1 MDRLT
6 AGPVSSAVRL
16 RPQSIIERVTIG
28 GRDHEHI
35 DTRLSRRFAERART
49 TVSLALSTNAS
60 AAPCKRAGA
69 YSVSRPREGDG
80 ENISTNRSSRKSSI
94 LMNGYD
100 NLRGVLVGDDDLAQ
114 VCRDL
119 PDSACRE
126 QPRNYGLHVVC
137 LSLTRVGEGLA
148 DTKLVLA
155 WLLDAI
161 GAPTWA
167 IGLLVPVR
175 ESLAMLPQLLI
186 SARIRRL
193 SIRKTVYVTGCVVQ
207 GAAIVGFGLV
217 GLTLSGNAAGIVA
230 IGLIAAFALGRSICS
245 ISHKD
250 VLAKTVDRGRRG
262 SVSGIAGSIA
272 AAATLLLA
280 AGYATGWIPL
290 TLPVVAGA
298 VILGG
303 MTWLLAAFVFGSI
316 REDPGASEGGIDG
329 LAAVIAQLAL
339 LRSDARLQRLI
350 ATRALLLSTALAP
363 PFFIALSGDRQPSGL
378 GTLGLFM
385 IAAAA
390 ASLSSSYIWGRLAD
404 RSSRQ
409 VLMYAAALASFANAV
424 TAFTALAMPDRLE
437 SAPLLPAMLF
447 VLMIAHQGVR
457 LGRSVHIVDMADLDN
472 RATYTALSNSVVG
485 LILLA
490 GGVFG
495 VLVQWFGVGTVLALF
510 SLMAVMA
517 ILAAAGLDEV
527 QITDKGR

>member
-1 MDRLT
+1 
-6 AGPVSSAVRL
+6 
-16 RPQSIIERVTIG
+16 
-28 GRDHEHI
+28 
-35 DTRLSRRFAERART
+35 
-49 TVSLALSTNAS
+49 
-60 AAPCKRAGA
+60 
-69 YSVSRPREGDG
+69 
-80 ENISTNRSSRKSSI
+80 
-94 LMNGYD
+94 MNGSD
-100 NLRGVLVGDDDLAQ
+100 NLHGLLVADDELAQ

-119 PDSACRE
+119 PESACRE
-126 QPRNYGLHVVC
+126 QPRNYALHVVS

-161 GAPTWA
+161 GAPTSA

-193 SIRKTVYVTGCVVQ
+193 SIRKTAYVAGCVVQ
-207 GAAIVGFGLV
+207 GAAIVGFGFV

-250 VLAKTVDRGRRG
+250 VLAKTVDKGRRG

-280 AGYATGWIPL
+280 AGYATGRIPL

-303 MTWLLAAFVFGSI
+303 TAWFLAAIVFGSI
-316 REDPGASEGGIDG
+316 REDRGATEGGIDG
-329 LAAVIAQLAL
+329 FAAVVAQLAL
-339 LRSDARLQRLI
+339 LRSDARLQRFI

-363 PFFIALSGDRQPSGL
+363 PFFIALSGDREPSGL

-385 IAAAA
+385 MAAAA
-390 ASLSSSYIWGRLAD
+390 AGLLSSYIWGRLAD
-404 RSSRQ
+404 RSSRR
-409 VLMYAAALASFANAV
+409 VLMYSAALALLANGVA
-424 TAFTALAMPDRLE
+424 AFTALAMPDRLE

-485 LILLA
+485 IILLA
-490 GGVFG
+490 GGMFG
-495 VLVQWFGVGTVLALF
+495 VIAQWFGVGTVLTLF
-510 SLMAVMA
+510 ALMAAMA
-517 ILAAAGLDEV
+517 ILVAAGLDEV
-527 QITDKGR
+527 QSTDANR

>member
-1 MDRLT
+1 
-6 AGPVSSAVRL
+6 
-16 RPQSIIERVTIG
+16 
-28 GRDHEHI
+28 
-35 DTRLSRRFAERART
+35 
-49 TVSLALSTNAS
+49 
-60 AAPCKRAGA
+60 
-69 YSVSRPREGDG
+69 
-80 ENISTNRSSRKSSI
+80 
-94 LMNGYD
+94 MNGFR
-100 NLRGVLVGDDDLAQ
+100 NLHGLLVGDDELAQ

-119 PDSACRE
+119 PEAACRE
-126 QPRNYGLHVVC
+126 QPRNYGLHVLS

-193 SIRKTVYVTGCVVQ
+193 SIRKTAYVAGCVVQ
-207 GAAIVGFGLV
+207 GAAIVSFGLV
-217 GLTLSGNAAGIVA
+217 GLTITGKPAGIIA
-230 IGLIAAFALGRSICS
+230 IALIAVFALGRSICS

-250 VLAKTVDRGRRG
+250 VLAKTVDKGRRG
-262 SVSGIAGSIA
+262 SVSGIAGSVA

-280 AGYATGWIPL
+280 VGYSTGWVPL
-290 TLPVVAGA
+290 TVPVVAGA

-303 MTWLLAAFVFGSI
+303 TAWLFAALVFGSI
-316 REDPGASEGGIDG
+316 REYPGATDGGIDG
-329 LAAVIAQLAL
+329 FAAVIAQLEL

-363 PFFIALSGDRQPSGL
+363 PFFIALSGDQEASGL

-390 ASLSSSYIWGRLAD
+390 ASLSSSYIWGQFAD
-404 RSSRQ
+404 RSSRR
-409 VLMYAAALASFANAV
+409 VLMFSAALAALANAV
-424 TAFTALAMPDRLE
+424 AAFTALVMPGRLE
-437 SAPLLPAMLF
+437 SAPFLPAMLF

-472 RATYTALSNSVVG
+472 RATYIALSNSVVG

-495 VLVQWFGVGTVLALF
+495 VIAQWFGPGTVLALF
-510 SLMAVMA
+510 ALMAAMA

-527 QITDKGR
+527 QTTEAVR

>member
-1 MDRLT
+1 
-6 AGPVSSAVRL
+6 
-16 RPQSIIERVTIG
+16 
-28 GRDHEHI
+28 
-35 DTRLSRRFAERART
+35 
-49 TVSLALSTNAS
+49 
-60 AAPCKRAGA
+60 
-69 YSVSRPREGDG
+69 
-80 ENISTNRSSRKSSI
+80 
-94 LMNGYD
+94 MNGSD
-100 NLRGVLVGDDDLAQ
+100 NLHGLLVGDDELAQ

-119 PDSACRE
+119 PESACRE
-126 QPRNYGLHVVC
+126 QPRNYSLHVLS

-186 SARIRRL
+186 STRIRRL
-193 SIRKTVYVTGCVVQ
+193 GIRKTVYVAGCVVQ
-207 GAAIVGFGLV
+207 GVAIVGFGLV
-217 GLTLSGNAAGIVA
+217 GFTLAGTTAGIVA
-230 IGLIAAFALGRSICS
+230 ISLIAAFALGRSMCS

-262 SVSGIAGSIA
+262 SVSGIAGSVA

-280 AGYATGWIPL
+280 AGYASGWIPL

-298 VILGG
+298 VVLGG
-303 MTWLLAAFVFGSI
+303 TVWFLAALVFGSI
-316 REDPGASEGGIDG
+316 REDRGATEGGVDG
-329 LAAVIAQLAL
+329 FAAVVAQLAL
-339 LRSDARLQRLI
+339 LRSDARLRRFI

-363 PFFIALSGDRQPSGL
+363 PFFIALSGDREPSGL

-390 ASLSSSYIWGRLAD
+390 ASLTSSYIWGQLAD
-404 RSSRQ
+404 RSSRR
-409 VLMYAAALASFANAV
+409 VLMYSAALASLANAV
-424 TAFTALAMPDRLE
+424 AAFTALAMPDRLE
-437 SAPLLPAMLF
+437 NAPLLPAMLF

-495 VLVQWFGVGTVLALF
+495 IIAQWLGVGTVLALF
-510 SLMAVMA
+510 ALMAA
-517 ILAAAGLDEV
+517 IAIAAAAGLDEV
-527 QITDKGR
+527 QTTDAGT

>member
-1 MDRLT
+1 
-6 AGPVSSAVRL
+6 
-16 RPQSIIERVTIG
+16 
-28 GRDHEHI
+28 
-35 DTRLSRRFAERART
+35 
-49 TVSLALSTNAS
+49 
-60 AAPCKRAGA
+60 
-69 YSVSRPREGDG
+69 
-80 ENISTNRSSRKSSI
+80 
-94 LMNGYD
+94 MNGLS
-100 NLRGVLVGDDDLAQ
+100 NSRGLLVDDDELAQ

-119 PDSACRE
+119 PKSACRE
-126 QPRNYGLHVVC
+126 QPRNYVLHVVS

-167 IGLLVPVR
+167 IGLLVPIR

-186 SARIRRL
+186 SARIRQL
-193 SIRKTVYVTGCVVQ
+193 SIRKTVYVAGCVVQ
-207 GAAIVGFGLV
+207 GTAIVGFGLV
-217 GLTLSGNAAGIVA
+217 GLTLSGNLAGLIA
-230 IGLIAAFALGRSICS
+230 IGLIAAFALGRSLCS

-250 VLAKTVDRGRRG
+250 VLAKTVDKGRRG

-290 TLPVVAGA
+290 TLPVVSGA
-298 VILGG
+298 VIFGG
-303 MTWLLAAFVFGSI
+303 TAWFLAAFVFGSI
-316 REDPGASEGGIDG
+316 REDPGATEGGIDG
-329 LAAVIAQLAL
+329 LAAVVAQLKL
-339 LRSDARLQRLI
+339 LRSDARLQRFI
-350 ATRALLLSTALAP
+350 VTRALLLSTALAP
-363 PFFIALSGDRQPSGL
+363 PFFIALSGDREPSGL

-385 IAAAA
+385 IAVAA

-409 VLMYAAALASFANAV
+409 VLMYAAALASLANAV
-424 TAFTALAMPDRLE
+424 AAFTALAMPDRLGG
-437 SAPLLPAMLF
+437 APLLPAMLF

-457 LGRSVHIVDMADLDN
+457 LGRSVHVVDMADLDN

-495 VLVQWFGVGTVLALF
+495 VIAQWFGTGTVLALF
-510 SLMAVMA
+510 AVMA
-517 ILAAAGLDEV
+517 ATAIPAAAGLDEV
-527 QITDKGR
+527 QTADAGP